1 VSDRQM
7 KLELANELQET
18 TLFCL
23 SVCILKVCVVD
34 RNVHA
39 PQSYVEVLT
48 PGICECALPGK

>member
-1 VSDRQM
+1 MSDRQM

-23 SVCILKVCVVD
+23 SVRILKVCVVD

-39 PQSYVEVLT
+39 PQS
-48 PGICECALPGK
+48 